1 MKLLWLVMAVTVGI
15 VGCTTASTDSNANNN
30 ASEMEVSFTCTGGES
45 LSVRFFPN
53 QEKAIL
59 IRNGETIELQ
69 QEPAASGFR
78 YSNSNKSTTIS
89 GKGNNLTV
97 TIGRMTPLECQGN
110 S

>member
-1 MKLLWLVMAVTVGI
+1 MNVFWLVTGVAIGI
-15 VGCTTASTDSNANNN
+15 VGCTTTLTNNN
-30 ASEMEVSFTCTGGES
+30 ASGKEVAFTCTGGES
-45 LSVRFFPN
+45 LSVRFLPN

-59 IRNGETIELQ
+59 SRNGETIELQ

-89 GKGNNLTV
+89 GKGEHLTV
-97 TIGRMTPLECQGN
+97 TIGRMTPLECKAK